1 MEKGV
6 FERLY
11 DSINYSL
18 NNLYVNNDDN
28 KMSND
33 KQSSDHLPDVGKK
46 VKLYTEEQVFKA
58 IQMADKYHYLITS
71 EECDIV
77 NSLTPIELPS
87 DEEILKNAIKPLHG
101 LMDEWDKGFLF
112 GAKWMHFKIQ
122 GGNNEQQ

>member
-1 MEKGV
+1 
-6 FERLY
+6 
-11 DSINYSL
+11 
-18 NNLYVNNDDN
+18 
-28 KMSND
+28 MSNNN
-33 KQSSDHLPDVGKK
+33 
-46 VKLYTEEQVFKA
+46 LYTEEQVFKA

-122 GGNNEQQ
+122 GGNK

>member
-1 MEKGV
+1 
-6 FERLY
+6 
-11 DSINYSL
+11 
-18 NNLYVNNDDN
+18 
-28 KMSND
+28 MSNN
-33 KQSSDHLPDVGKK
+33 KQSM
-46 VKLYTEEQVFKA
+46 KLYTEEQVFKA

-122 GGNNEQQ
+122 GGNND